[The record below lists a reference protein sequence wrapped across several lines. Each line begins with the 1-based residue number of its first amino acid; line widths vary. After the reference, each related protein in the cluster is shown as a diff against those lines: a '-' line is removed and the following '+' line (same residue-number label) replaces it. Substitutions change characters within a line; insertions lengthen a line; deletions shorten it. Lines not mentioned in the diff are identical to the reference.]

1 MKLRKLIPVKPALIV
16 ALAASVWMA
25 SCGEDTKSES
35 NSTSPPVAEDTSQ
48 MTNSGNATGDMSV
61 PTNDMTTA
69 ERTTADAPATTGRTT
84 SRPERKVRVTA
95 AIEPASTTTKMS
107 SDKTGY
113 YNYAEVAPAFKGG
126 QVAIDNYINNNIEY
140 PQQAID
146 NNVEGTVRVQFGVDE
161 NGNISQV
168 TTVGNKLGYGLE
180 EEAIRVVSNMAKWT
194 PGQVRGKSVK
204 TRMVIPITYR
214 IES

>member
-1 MKLRKLIPVKPALIV
+1 MKLRKLIPATPALIV
-16 ALAASVWMA
+16 ALAASVCIA

-35 NSTSPPVAEDTSQ
+35 NSTSPVTEDTLQ

-69 ERTTADAPATTGRTT
+69 ERTTASDPVTTTGRT
-84 SRPERKVRVTA
+84 PKKVKVTA
-95 AIEPASTTTKMS
+95 AVEPASTTTRMS
-107 SDKTGY
+107 SDNAGY
-113 YNYAEVAPAFKGG
+113 YNYAEVAPVFRGG
-126 QVAIDNYINNNIEY
+126 QGAIEDYINNNIEY

-161 NGNISQV
+161 KGNVSQV

-180 EEAIRVVSNMAKWT
+180 EEAIRVVSNMAKWS
-194 PGQVRGKSVK
+194 PGQVKGKTVRTK
-204 TRMVIPITYR
+204 MVIPITYR

>member
-1 MKLRKLIPVKPALIV
+1 MKLRKLIPATPAVII
-16 ALAASVWMA
+16 ALAASVWVA

-35 NSTSPPVAEDTSQ
+35 NSTSPIMEDTSQ

-69 ERTTADAPATTGRTT
+69 ERTTASDPVTTTGRT
-84 SRPERKVRVTA
+84 PKKGKVTA
-95 AIEPASTTTKMS
+95 AVEPASTTTRMS
-107 SDKTGY
+107 PDNAGY
-113 YNYAEVAPAFKGG
+113 YNYAEVAPVFRGG
-126 QVAIDNYINNNIEY
+126 QGAIEDYINNNIEY

-161 NGNISQV
+161 KGNVSGV

-180 EEAIRVVSNMAKWT
+180 EEAIRVVSNMAKWA
-194 PGQVRGKSVK
+194 PGQVKGKSVRTK
-204 TRMVIPITYR
+204 MVIPITYR

>member
-1 MKLRKLIPVKPALIV
+1 MKLRKLIPATPAVIITF
-16 ALAASVWMA
+16 AASVWIA

-35 NSTSPPVAEDTSQ
+35 NSTSPIMEDSSQ

-69 ERTTADAPATTGRTT
+69 ERTTTSDAVTTTGRT
-84 SRPERKVRVTA
+84 PKKVKVTA
-95 AIEPASTTTKMS
+95 AVEPASTTTRMS
-107 SDKTGY
+107 SDKAGY
-113 YNYAEVAPAFKGG
+113 YNYAEVAPSYNGG
-126 QVAIDNYINNNIEY
+126 QGAIEDYINNNIEY

-161 NGNISQV
+161 NGNVSQV
-168 TTVGNKLGYGLE
+168 TTVGNRLGYGLE
-180 EEAIRVVSNMAKWT
+180 EEAIRVVSNMAKWA
-194 PGQVRGKSVK
+194 PGQVRGKSVRTK
-204 TRMVIPITYR
+204 MVIPITYR

>member
-1 MKLRKLIPVKPALIV
+1 
-16 ALAASVWMA
+16 
-25 SCGEDTKSES
+25 
-35 NSTSPPVAEDTSQ
+35 

-69 ERTTADAPATTGRTT
+69 ERTTASDPVTTTGRT
-84 SRPERKVRVTA
+84 PKKVKVTA
-95 AIEPASTTTKMS
+95 AVEPASTTTRMS
-107 SDKTGY
+107 SDNAGY
-113 YNYAEVAPAFKGG
+113 YNYAEVAPVFRGG
-126 QVAIDNYINNNIEY
+126 QGAIEDYINNNIEY

-161 NGNISQV
+161 KGNVSQV

-180 EEAIRVVSNMAKWT
+180 EEAIRVVSNMAKWS
-194 PGQVRGKSVK
+194 PGQVKGKTVRTK
-204 TRMVIPITYR
+204 MVIPITYR